1 MFDRIQA
8 GSLQNK
14 NMSLQA
20 STQRPGYSI
29 FAGWGT
35 SVQLK
40 LGVGFGGW
48 KAASAGQVKD
58 PGFIL
63 TSNGIG
69 HAGCLR
75 V

>member
-20 STQRPGYSI
+20 STWHLGYSI

-35 SVQLK
+35 SVQLE
-40 LGVGFGGW
+40 LGVGVGGW
-48 KAASAGQVKD
+48 KEASAGQVKD
-58 PGFIL
+58 LGFIL
-63 TSNGIG
+63 KSNGNG
-69 HAGCLR
+69 HAGCLW